1 MTQYQRQK
9 GFIPWVKRYISFTLV
24 ASVAILVYLMF
35 FTDNSVSTNYAQSL
49 RNDSL
54 RREIKIE
61 TDSLNYYRLQNQ
73 LLTTDPATLEQ
84 VVREHFH
91 MQRKGEDIFIIEQ

>member
-1 MTQYQRQK
+1 MANYQRKK
-9 GFIPWVKRYISFTLV
+9 GLVPWLKRYLSFTSV
-24 ASVAILVYLMF
+24 AVVAILAYLMF

-49 RNDSL
+49 KNDSL

-61 TDSLNYYRLQNQ
+61 TDSLNYYRIQNQ
-73 LLTTDPATLEQ
+73 LLTTNREALEQ

>member
-1 MTQYQRQK
+1 MAQYQRKK
-9 GFIPWVKRYISFTLV
+9 GFIPWFKRYISFTFV

-35 FTDNSVSTNYAQSL
+35 FTDNSVSINYAQSI

-54 RREIKIE
+54 RREIKLE

-91 MQRKGEDIFIIEQ
+91 MQRKGEDIFIIE